1 MDFQHGDR
9 SRDVLQRVR
18 AFLRTHVEPVESRYW
33 SEVHAEN
40 PGGDW
45 RAWRIHPLL
54 EELKARARAEGL
66 WNLFLPDAEQGGGL
80 SPLEYAPIAEET
92 GRSFLAPEV
101 ASSGLFVASNCSDLP
116 SG

>member
-54 EELKARARAEGL
+54 EEQGDRYLELASAETYRAAPPVVAR
-66 WNLFLPDAEQGGGL
+66 
-80 SPLEYAPIAEET
+80 
-92 GRSFLAPEV
+92 
-101 ASSGLFVASNCSDLP
+101 
-116 SG
+116 